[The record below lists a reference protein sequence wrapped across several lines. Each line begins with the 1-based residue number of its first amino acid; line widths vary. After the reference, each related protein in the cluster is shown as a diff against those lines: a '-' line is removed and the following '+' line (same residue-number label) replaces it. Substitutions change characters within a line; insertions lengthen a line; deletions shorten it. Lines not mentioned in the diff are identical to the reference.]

1 MATTARTAGARRV
14 YIEASEDGTTKLM
27 RCT

>member
-14 YIEASEDGTTKLM
+14 YIEASENETTKLM
-27 RCT
+27 RCI